1 MSLSRRQFL
10 GTAAG
15 AGVAAFLAA
24 CQEEAAKPPAERI
37 LNVFAGASGQFTE
50 NFNQFA
56 PTPLNGTR
64 GLVYEPLFF
73 FNQAK
78 ADDVQPLLATKYE
91 FGDGGKSLTFTLREG
106 VKWSDGKPFTADDV
120 AFNYLYRKTNPA
132 LNANGTNTV
141 DAVVIDP
148 KTVKITFKD
157 PVYTELW
164 NIAGRT
170 YMVPKHVWEPI
181 ADPTKEINANP
192 VGTGPFIKDT
202 FAAQSYVLKKNPGY
216 WDSGKP
222 KIAGLRFWSFTGND
236 AATTALASG
245 QLDWAGI
252 FIPDIQA
259 QFITKDPAHNKFKNE
274 SFLYVTNLI
283 PNLTK
288 APFTDLAVRQAIN
301 VALDRPKIIKLAFAD
316 LGALPSPL
324 QLVVPTFESYIS
336 PKLSGAKVEY
346 KPDEAKQLLETAG
359 WAKGADGIYAKN
371 GKKLSFTCNLVTG
384 WTDYEATMQ
393 VVQQL
398 LKEVGIEFKP
408 NALSYNAFIAA
419 MQSGDFEMAI
429 YNAWGGP
436 HPYFMYNNICSSKS
450 IPPANQNNA
459 RWKNTA
465 VDTALTT
472 IAATPPD
479 QVDAIKQQIYAIQD
493 AIVAEVPYIPIQ
505 QSSSLAELRTVNAT
519 GWPTEQDPYA
529 LALPFSEPDCGVV
542 AKNLTPVA

>member
-10 GTAAG
+10 GTTAG
-15 AGVAAFLAA
+15 AGIAAFLAA
-24 CQEEAAKPPAERI
+24 CAEESAKPPAERI

-50 NFNQFA
+50 NYNQFA

-64 GLVYEPLFF
+64 GLIYEPLFF

-91 FGDGGKSLTFTLREG
+91 FGDGGKTLTFTLREG
-106 VKWSDGKPFTADDV
+106 VQWNDGKPFTAEDV
-120 AFNYLYRKTNPA
+120 AFNFLYRKNNPA
-132 LNANGTNTV
+132 LNANGTNIV
-141 DAVVIDP
+141 DATVVDA

-157 PVYTELW
+157 AVYTELW

-170 YMVPKHVWEPI
+170 YMVPKHIWEPI
-181 ADPTKEINANP
+181 ADPTKEVNANP
-192 VGTGPFIKDT
+192 VGTGPFVKDS
-202 FAAQSYVLKKNPGY
+202 FASQSYVLKKNPKY

-252 FIPDIQA
+252 FIPDIQG
-259 QFITKDPAHNKFKNE
+259 QFISKDSAHNKFKNE

-288 APFTDLAVRQAIN
+288 PLFADPAVRQAIN
-301 VALDRPKIIKLAFAD
+301 VALDRQKIIKLAFAD
-316 LGALPSPL
+316 LGAIPSPL
-324 QLVVPTFESYIS
+324 QLVVPTFAGYVS
-336 PKLSGAKVEY
+336 PKHAEAKVEY
-346 KPDEAKQLLETAG
+346 NPDKAKQLLEGAG

-371 GKKLSFTCNLVTG
+371 GKKLSFTCSLVTG

-419 MQSGDFEMAI
+419 LQSGDFDMAI

-436 HPYFMYNNICSSKS
+436 SPYFMYYNICSTKS

-459 RWKNTA
+459 RWKNA
-465 VDTALTT
+465 KVDAALAA

-479 QVDAIKQQIYAIQD
+479 QTDAIKQQIYAIQD
-493 AIVAEVPYIPIQ
+493 EIVADTPYIPIQ
-505 QSSSLAELRTVNAT
+505 QSSSLAEFRTLHAT
-519 GWPTEQDPYA
+519 GWPSEENPYA
-529 LALPFSEPDCGVV
+529 LALPFSEPDCGIV
-542 AKNLTPVA
+542 AKNLNPA